1 MAQPKVRQ
9 VELEYPKVF
18 KMPNTHIEV
27 KISVHLAIYK
37 AMGLKM
43 NFLQIENLQSHSP
56 QTLICE
62 LEEKLQEIT
71 GFLLFLL
78 YFINR
83 HFIMKTHS
91 KRC

>member
-1 MAQPKVRQ
+1 M
-9 VELEYPKVF
+9 F
-18 KMPNTHIEV
+18 KMPHTHIEV
-27 KISVHLAIYK
+27 KISVHLAIYM

>member
-56 QTLICE
+56 HSSSLVS
-62 LEEKLQEIT
+62 
-71 GFLLFLL
+71 LFLRFQARFSVL
-78 YFINR
+78 
-83 HFIMKTHS
+83 T
-91 KRC
+91 